1 MLDPEEEKEMIRLA
15 GKMGGQWTPNLY
27 NTFAPK
33 FALTAIETVFLRR
46 SAVSGKVEILLI
58 QRPATD
64 AHYPNQWHSP
74 GTMLRAVDFQEETVT
89 GEDIPAYDGFKKAF
103 DRLAQSELG
112 IGFKT
117 APRQIMSI
125 FHYTP
130 RGPEVALIF
139 LCELEGE
146 PKAGRFFAVDHL
158 PENLIEHHHRIIEA
172 AMDALRRGL

>member
-1 MLDPEEEKEMIRLA
+1 MLDPEEEKEMIRLFN
-15 GKMGGQWTPNLY
+15 KMGGQWTPNLY

-46 SAVSGKVEILLI
+46 NAISGVEILLI
-58 QRPATD
+58 QRPPTD
-64 AHYPNQWHSP
+64 AHYPNEWHSP
-74 GTMLRAVDFQEETVT
+74 GTMLRATDFQEETVT
-89 GEDIPAYDGFKKAF
+89 GKDIPAHDGFKKAF

-117 APRQIMSI
+117 KPRQVRSI
-125 FHYTP
+125 FHFTP
-130 RGPEVALIF
+130 RGSEIALIF

-158 PENLIEHHHRIIEA
+158 PKNLIEHHHRIIEA
-172 AMDALRRGL
+172 AMDGLRRGL